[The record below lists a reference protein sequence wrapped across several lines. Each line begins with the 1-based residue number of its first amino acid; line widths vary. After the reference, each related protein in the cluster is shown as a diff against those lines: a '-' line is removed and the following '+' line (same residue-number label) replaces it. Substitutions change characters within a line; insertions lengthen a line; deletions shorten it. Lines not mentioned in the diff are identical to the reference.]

1 MTTTPASQQGA
12 IPIGDETAGSR
23 LVSMAKSLLWL
34 TLLAVPLVSA
44 TQAAVINEIAI
55 AALFALSL
63 DLVLGFAGIVSLGHA
78 AFFGIG
84 AYAAGLFARH
94 VHPDPLA
101 GLAVAMFAGAALGAV
116 ASLGILRGT
125 QLTRLMI
132 TLGVALVLME
142 LANRMA
148 WLTGGADGLQGIVVS
163 PLLGIFAF
171 DLAGQTA
178 ALYSVTLLGATLV
191 VVQRLVHA
199 PFGVSIVA
207 IRDNPL
213 RASAIG
219 IPVPRRLAQT
229 YTIAAM
235 LAAAAGALLAQTS
248 GFVSVDVFDTQ
259 RSADVLLMLV
269 IGRAGWVW
277 GGVVGALVFKLIHD
291 ALAGLTPQYWNFWLG
306 LCLVVLVLWGRD
318 VLPWLRARLGLG
330 GRS

>member
-1 MTTTPASQQGA
+1 MMSTPASQQGA
-12 IPIGDETAGSR
+12 IPIRDETAGSR

-132 TLGVALVLME
+132 TLGVALLVTRRDSFGASIAFCLLGFSVMDMGHYMHDAGDPQMMMVNGE
-142 LANRMA
+142 SSAETDGHDFINIFSAMGGW
-148 WLTGGADGLQGIVVS
+148 WLQHATTIGIVSGRIGEAMMLIGIAWGAYMLWLQKANLSDSAFAGS
-163 PLLGIFAF
+163 PL
-171 DLAGQTA
+171 D
-178 ALYSVTLLGATLV
+178 
-191 VVQRLVHA
+191 
-199 PFGVSIVA
+199 
-207 IRDNPL
+207 RD
-213 RASAIG
+213 
-219 IPVPRRLAQT
+219 
-229 YTIAAM
+229 
-235 LAAAAGALLAQTS
+235 
-248 GFVSVDVFDTQ
+248 
-259 RSADVLLMLV
+259 
-269 IGRAGWVW
+269 
-277 GGVVGALVFKLIHD
+277 
-291 ALAGLTPQYWNFWLG
+291 
-306 LCLVVLVLWGRD
+306 
-318 VLPWLRARLGLG
+318 
-330 GRS
+330 